1 MKIYFSKH
9 ILTTGIFFAVTVF
22 AAGVFASDIEAR
34 FKGKEHL
41 SYSISF
47 NGIPSGNINWG
58 YLGKETLFGHQADVL
73 TVSSDTKILE
83 LLNLTSK
90 ETVFIDSQTHLPL
103 KVERNVVLFGKKES
117 ISEIYDQDKG
127 TVRITRRNSEV
138 KEDILQQDKPIQNI
152 LSLLYFFPQNQP
164 LKKGK
169 WMVFNLP
176 TQVIKI
182 KFVKERLLD
191 TGSKKEETYF
201 LIGRGA
207 KWFNLWLDKKTRL
220 PVRLEFILPVGKI
233 IIKRIN

>member
-1 MKIYFSKH
+1 VKIYFSK
-9 ILTTGIFFAVTVF
+9 TFFTVTIFLIIIALKT
-22 AAGVFASDIEAR
+22 GVFASGIEER
-34 FKGKEHL
+34 FKGQEHL

-47 NGIPSGNINWG
+47 NGIPSGNINWE
-58 YLGKETLFGHQADVL
+58 YLGKETLSGHQADVL

-90 ETVFIDSQTHLPL
+90 ETVFLDSQTHLPL
-103 KVERNVVLFGKKES
+103 KVERSVVLFGKKES

-152 LSLLYFFPQNQP
+152 LSLLYFFPQDQP
-164 LKKGK
+164 LKKGA

-191 TGSKKEETYF
+191 TDSKKEETYF

-207 KWFNLWLDKKTRL
+207 KRFSLWLDKKTRL
-220 PVRLEFILPVGKI
+220 PLRLEFILPVGKVS
-233 IIKRIN
+233 IKRIN